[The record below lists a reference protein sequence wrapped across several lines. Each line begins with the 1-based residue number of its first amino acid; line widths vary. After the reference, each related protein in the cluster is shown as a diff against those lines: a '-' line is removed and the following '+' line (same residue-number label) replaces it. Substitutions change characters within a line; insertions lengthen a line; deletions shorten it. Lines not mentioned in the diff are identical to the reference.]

1 MTPSSGRNVS
11 QFPEGDAMK
20 VLPNMLDSQLVFDE
34 IGHCY
39 YLNGTPVPS
48 VTGVLGGAGVID
60 YGFLG
65 ARRELYLA
73 RGQAVHLAAR
83 YDDDGDL
90 AASSLPPEIV
100 EYLEAWRAFK
110 RAYCFRPMLIEH
122 RVSNPQYGYA
132 GTLDRAGS
140 IRDGTEILVDIKT
153 GVAPAW
159 TAVQL
164 AAYAAC
170 LPHPRTRRRR
180 CVELHRDG
188 TYRVIPY
195 ETSDYQ
201 RDFDTF
207 ARALETFRAKEEK

>member
-1 MTPSSGRNVS
+1 
-11 QFPEGDAMK
+11 MK
-20 VLPNMLDSQLVFDE
+20 ILPAPLDSKLVFDE
-34 IGHCY
+34 NRHRY
-39 YLNGTPVPS
+39 YLNGALVPN
-48 VTGVLGGAGVID
+48 VTAVLEGAGLID

-65 ARRELYLA
+65 ARCQLYLA
-73 RGQAVHLAAR
+73 RGQAVHRATA
-83 YDDDGDL
+83 DDDHGIL
-90 AASSLPPEIV
+90 AEDSMPPEIV

-110 RAYCFRPMLIEH
+110 RTYCFRPMLIEH
-122 RVSNPQYGYA
+122 RVSNPRYGYA
-132 GTLDRAGS
+132 GTLDRVGS
-140 IRDGTEILVDIKT
+140 IRDGTEILLDIKT

-159 TAVQL
+159 TAVQV

>member
-1 MTPSSGRNVS
+1 
-11 QFPEGDAMK
+11 MK
-20 VLPNMLDSQLVFDE
+20 VLPDPTDSQLAFDE
-34 IGHCY
+34 SRHLY
-39 YLNGTPVPS
+39 YLNGAPVPS
-48 VTGVLGGAGVID
+48 VTAVLEDAGLID

-73 RGQAVHLAAR
+73 RGQAVHLATA
-83 YDDDGDL
+83 DDDHGSL
-90 AASSLPPEIV
+90 AEDSVPPEIA

-110 RAYCFRPMLIEH
+110 RTYCFRPMLIEH
-122 RVSNPQYGYA
+122 RVSNPLYVYA
-132 GTLDRAGS
+132 GTLDRVGS

-180 CVELHRDG
+180 CVELHRNG
-188 TYRVIPY
+188 TYKVIPY
-195 ETSDYQ
+195 ETSHYQ
-201 RDFDTF
+201 RDLDTF
-207 ARALETFRAKEEK
+207 ARALETFRAKRRNDAGHDARTRP